1 MEHTKGF
8 LHSLSAS
15 YKADGEGENEDNNS
29 HSSGSGY
36 MPGIL
41 LVSRAVFL
49 SVIPGLLEYSATYQ
63 EFQAAGY
70 EKEM

>member
-8 LHSLSAS
+8 LHAPRAS
-15 YKADGEGENEDNNS
+15 YKADKVSENEYNNS
-29 HSSGSGY
+29 YSSGCGY

-49 SVIPGLLEYSATYQ
+49 SVIPGLLEYSATYL
-63 EFQAAGY
+63 EF
-70 EKEM
+70 

>member
-8 LHSLSAS
+8 LHSPRAS
-15 YKADGEGENEDNNS
+15 YKADRVGENEYNNS

-49 SVIPGLLEYSATYQ
+49 SVILGLLEYSATHQ
-63 EFQAAGY
+63 EFQAARC
-70 EKEM
+70 EKAM